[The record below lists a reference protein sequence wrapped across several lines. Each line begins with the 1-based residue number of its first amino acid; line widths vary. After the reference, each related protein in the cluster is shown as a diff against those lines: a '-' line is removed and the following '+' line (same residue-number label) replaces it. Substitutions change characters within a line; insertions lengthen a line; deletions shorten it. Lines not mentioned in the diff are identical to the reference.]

1 MEKGAVAGIKD
12 RRDDCAHEVQQGE
25 RAITN
30 FLGGIGFAG
39 ALVLLAGFIALVLFE
54 MLREDL
60 RV

>member
-1 MEKGAVAGIKD
+1 MI
-12 RRDDCAHEVQQGE
+12 
-25 RAITN
+25 N

-39 ALVLLAGFIALVLFE
+39 ALVLLAGFTALVLFE

>member
-1 MEKGAVAGIKD
+1 MI
-12 RRDDCAHEVQQGE
+12 
-25 RAITN
+25 N

-39 ALVLLAGFIALVLFE
+39 ALVLLAGFVALVLFE